1 MGVCNWLI
9 AKIER
14 IDPWSIG
21 RAGCCTDPFV
31 SHICTFPHFHIHHR
45 SMKKPIFP
53 PNAAKP
59 LAPYTPAIE
68 AGGFVFLSGQIA
80 LDADGNLHIGDIAT
94 ETRKVM
100 DNIGALLQAAGLDH
114 SHLVKVTIFLSDMA
128 HYGAV
133 NEVYGSYFT
142 EVPPAREAVAVKG
155 LPRGVN
161 VEISGV
167 AVKG

>member
-1 MGVCNWLI
+1 MN
-9 AKIER
+9 R
-14 IDPWSIG
+14 TP
-21 RAGCCTDPFV
+21 
-31 SHICTFPHFHIHHR
+31 IH
-45 SMKKPIFP
+45 P
-53 PNAAKP
+53 PGAAKP

-68 AGGFVFLSGQIA
+68 ANGFVFLSGQIA
-80 LDADGNLHIGDIAT
+80 LKGDTGELVTSSIAA
-94 ETRKVM
+94 ETTQVM
-100 DNIGALLQAAGLDH
+100 ENIGLLLRAAGVGYE
-114 SHLVKVTIFLSDMA
+114 HLVKVTIFLSDMA

-142 EVPPAREAVAVKG
+142 EVPPAREAVAVKA